1 MVVLIKKDHIIN
13 LWMGDG
19 MGNNTKVELISLWGL
34 RWFSRKR
41 GILEIH
47 IVWDSKVVIDWVS
60 SN

>member
-1 MVVLIKKDHIIN
+1 MEWVTILKLN
-13 LWMGDG
+13 SFPYGAFG
-19 MGNNTKVELISLWGL
+19 GFPE
-34 RWFSRKR
+34 KR